1 MKKSFLHSCK
11 TRLLEVFL
19 ICTALVIGYLA
30 VEVGYRTYLW
40 YTYVPKTEYQI
51 AIRSTPLP
59 GGDYCKNMGVGSP
72 KTAPTR
78 IRLFSPTGKRYSDI
92 YAKGHNLGWTSF
104 KGYTLKKPKSE
115 FRISIVGSSFS
126 ACISSSRPWPDVV
139 ESYLNKDKLL
149 LKKLGVKRISVLN
162 ISEAGMPIDGL
173 IYYLLPVALQFSSDL
188 VIMNLTSDFLPQ
200 RSAPLNENQRVSPTL
215 SSKKTQ
221 PPPPPLVIDVDGIKI
236 PLLCRGGPETLP
248 NPSCEIHPVWY
259 DPKNTENADLD
270 KEKINRL
277 KKKAAQKILWDQVV
291 CASSPLLLLK
301 LLNHPFTKKSAAIV
315 FPTSFPKEKRSDS
328 QLPQNLLPSGYEED
342 TQRIVSALLK
352 TQTAHPHII
361 FTHNI
366 LLRDLIGTDGWTHW
380 RDFFIEMTQD
390 AHLSL
395 VNIGDYLPIE
405 KGEAEWRK
413 WYLSDGHLSGHLSD
427 AGILVYGE
435 GIAKMIRAYLLKNVV
450 GEGTEPLS
458 SEVCNE
464 SLLEFARGR
473 ALQEKGDLAQALRM
487 FSNAI
492 DLYHKK
498 TALLQDS
505 PSFKCYFLP
514 DLYQHRAA
522 LFEKLGQPQKALKDY
537 DAALQI
543 NPNHELSKQAREA
556 LAKKITIE
564 QKK

>member
-1 MKKSFLHSCK
+1 MQKSFLRSCK
-11 TRLLEVFL
+11 IRLLEGLL
-19 ICTALVIGYLA
+19 ICIALTVGYLVA
-30 VEVGYRTYLW
+30 EMGYRAYLW
-40 YTYVPKTEYQI
+40 YHYVLKTEYQI
-51 AIRSTPLP
+51 ALRSTPLP
-59 GGDYCKNMGVGSP
+59 GWDPYENMGWEP
-72 KTAPTR
+72 LNTATR
-78 IRLFSPTGKRYSDI
+78 IRLFNVEDDLYSDHI
-92 YAKGHNLGWTSF
+92 VKGNNFGWTSYND
-104 KGYTLKKPKSE
+104 YTLEKPKSE
-115 FRISIVGSSFS
+115 FRIAIVGSSFA
-126 ACISSSRPWPDVV
+126 ACVTNSLPWPDVV

-149 LKKLGVKRISVLN
+149 LKKLGVEHISVLN
-162 ISEAGMPIDGL
+162 ISKAGTGIEGL
-173 IYYLLPVALQFSSDL
+173 IYHLLPVALQFSPDL
-188 VIMNLTSDFLPQ
+188 VMMNLVAGFIPTRDS
-200 RSAPLNENQRVSPTL
+200 PLDEHKRASTVL
-215 SSKKTQ
+215 SNPKKQ
-221 PPPPPLVIDVDGIKI
+221 PPGPRFVLEIDGIKI
-236 PLLCRGGPETLP
+236 PLLCRHGNPEELSDP
-248 NPSCEIHPVWY
+248 ACEIHPVWY
-259 DPKNTENADLD
+259 DPKNADWD
-270 KEKINRL
+270 KEKVNNIKR
-277 KKKAAQKILWDQVV
+277 KAAQKILGCRVV
-291 CASSPLLLLK
+291 LSPFPLLLLK
-301 LLNHPFTKKSAAIV
+301 LLDHPLIKNFAAVPPPPASPKDQISSPKSN
-315 FPTSFPKEKRSDS
+315 S
-328 QLPQNLLPSGYEED
+328 QLPQNLLPSEYQED
-342 TQRIVSALLK
+342 THRIVSGLLNI
-352 TQTAHPHII
+352 QNLHPHIVC
-361 FTHNI
+361 THNI
-366 LLRDLIGTDGWTHW
+366 LLGDLLDYNNTQW

-390 AHLSL
+390 VHLPL

-405 KGEAEWRK
+405 KGEAEWKK
-413 WYLSDGHLSGHLSD
+413 WYIPDGHLSD
-427 AGILVYGE
+427 AGALVYGE